1 MEAFPDLNE
10 DYYVEKCG
18 EGEPIIFLPAGGFS
32 GQEGLNIAEYFG
44 SQFETHMID
53 LPGFGK
59 SKGIADKI
67 TSLKLANWV
76 NDYLQLQNLNK
87 VTLIGHSLGGAISL
101 AFATHYPEKVNRLVL
116 LDQGHKP
123 FPRIPKSDFGLFAF
137 AFPVLNIGV
146 NLFGMSLLPR
156 LGPLFLQSSE
166 QERDF
171 ERDVKHFCEQVHVED
186 SIYVRKALKQQV
198 PFSVEGLNLM
208 FGYYN
213 LSLTGMLKKLR
224 VPTFLIYGTFEGIN
238 EKEHYKTN
246 RYIKKLA
253 NHNLPIIYYPIKGG
267 HYVHWDAKFPVQDLR
282 DFLTNSYDE

>member
-1 MEAFPDLNE
+1 MKAVVNLNE
-10 DYYVEKCG
+10 DYYVEKLG
-18 EGEPIIFLPAGGFS
+18 EGVPIIFLPAGGFS
-32 GQEGLNIAEYFG
+32 GHEGLNIAEYF
-44 SQFETHMID
+44 SKQFETHMID

-67 TSLKLANWV
+67 TPLKLANWL

-87 VTLIGHSLGGAISL
+87 VNLIGHSLGGAISL

-137 AFPVLNIGV
+137 AFPLLNIGV
-146 NLFGMSLLPR
+146 NLFGLSLLNK
-156 LGPLFLQSSE
+156 LGPLFVQSSE

-171 ERDVKHFCEQVHVED
+171 ERDVKHFCEQANVED

-213 LSLTGMLKKLR
+213 LSLTSMLKKLR
-224 VPTFLIYGTFEGIN
+224 VSTFLIYGTFESVN
-238 EKEHYKTN
+238 EKEHHKMN
-246 RYIKKLA
+246 RYIKKLE
-253 NHNLPIIYYPIKGG
+253 NDNLPIIYYPIKGG
-267 HYVHWDAKFPVQDLR
+267 HYVHWDDEFPVQELR
-282 DFLTNSYDE
+282 DFLTNTYD